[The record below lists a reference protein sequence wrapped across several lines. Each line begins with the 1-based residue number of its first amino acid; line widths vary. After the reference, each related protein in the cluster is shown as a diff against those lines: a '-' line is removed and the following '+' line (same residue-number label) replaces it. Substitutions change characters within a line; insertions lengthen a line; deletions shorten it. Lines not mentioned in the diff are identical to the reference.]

1 MLRKLFIAL
10 SIVAGSVAGT
20 AGAQDCLPIGDSCIS
35 PEDRR
40 IVLGPAELVELPK
53 LAGATWVQSLELA
66 GNGDPALVVD
76 LAALNVLKD
85 LGHLR
90 VQDLPG
96 ARWDDLDLPALQ
108 ALRLQD
114 NDITDFTFL
123 DGLPALRALWLKD
136 SHGLSDLPRATL
148 GRVENLRLNGPDLH
162 DIRADGA
169 MTNLK
174 ILGFNDVSL
183 PDLSGLGPT
192 PALELLN
199 IEGEDIT
206 SLDGLIVGPAFR
218 ELWAE
223 GASLT
228 DISALAPA
236 ENLEML
242 RGKNSRIGDISAL
255 AGKTKLQTLFLTG
268 SQVSDLSPLAGLQ
281 SLQLLSF
288 SDTPVTDI
296 SALSNLPELV
306 AIYMNVTQVTDFTPL
321 LDTPTD
327 IMLRI
332 NSDRILM
339 SSKLPGFIAEEGW
352 KRGPLYEE

>member
-1 MLRKLFIAL
+1 MLRRVFIAL
-10 SIVAGSVAGT
+10 CIVAGGVTGT
-20 AGAQDCLPIGDSCIS
+20 ALAQDCLPIGDSCIS

-40 IVLGPAELVELPK
+40 IVLGPSELGELPK
-53 LAGATWVQSLELA
+53 LAGATWVQLLELA
-66 GNGDPALVVD
+66 GNGDPAIVVD
-76 LAALNVLKD
+76 LAALNVLTD
-85 LGHLR
+85 LGALR

-96 ARWDDLDLPALQ
+96 ARWDGLNLPALQ

-114 NDITDFTFL
+114 NEISDFTFL
-123 DGLPALRALWLKD
+123 DGLPALRGLWIKD
-136 SHGLSDLPRATL
+136 SLGLSDLPRATL
-148 GRVENLRLNGPDLH
+148 GRIENLRLNGPNLH
-162 DIRADGA
+162 EIRADGA
-169 MTNLK
+169 MINLK
-174 ILGFNDVSL
+174 VLGFNGVSL
-183 PDLSGLGPT
+183 PDLAGLGPT

-199 IEGEDIT
+199 IDGEDII

-228 DISALAPA
+228 DISALQPA
-236 ENLEML
+236 DNLEVL
-242 RGKNSRIGDISAL
+242 RGKNSQIGDISAL
-255 AGKTKLQTLFLTG
+255 AGKNKLQTLFLTG

-288 SDTPVTDI
+288 SDTPVTDV

-306 AIYMNVTQVTDFTPL
+306 AIYMNITRVTDFTPL

-339 SSKLPGFIAEEGW
+339 SSQLPGFIAKEGW
-352 KRGPLYEE
+352 KRGPLYEK

>member
-10 SIVAGSVAGT
+10 CLVTGGVAGP

-35 PEDRR
+35 PEDSRV
-40 IVLGPAELVELPK
+40 VLGPTDLTELPK
-53 LAGATWVQSLELA
+53 LAGATWLRSLELV
-66 GNGDPALVVD
+66 GDGDPALVVD
-76 LAALNVLKD
+76 LSALNVLTD
-85 LGHLR
+85 LSHLR

-96 ARWDDLDLPALQ
+96 ARWDGLDLPALQ

-114 NDITDFTFL
+114 NEITDFAFL
-123 DGLPALRALWLKD
+123 DDLPALKALWLKD
-136 SHGLSDLPRATL
+136 SFGLSDLPRATL
-148 GRVENLRLNGPDLH
+148 GRIENLRLNGPDLH
-162 DIRADGA
+162 DIKADGA
-169 MTNLK
+169 MTNLT

-183 PDLSGLGPT
+183 ADLSGLGPT

-199 IEGEDIT
+199 INGEDIL

-218 ELWAE
+218 ALWAE
-223 GASLT
+223 RANLT

-236 ENLEML
+236 DNLEVL
-242 RGKNSRIGDISAL
+242 LGKNSRIADISAL
-255 AGKTKLQTLFLTG
+255 AGKNKLLTLFLTG

-296 SALSNLPELV
+296 SALSNLPKLV
-306 AIYMNVTQVTDFTPL
+306 AIYMNVTRVTDFTPL
-321 LDTPTD
+321 LETPTD

-339 SSKLPGFIAEEGW
+339 SSQLPGFIAEEGW
-352 KRGPLYEE
+352 KRGPLYEK